1 MLFLEPPKSCKRLK
15 GCRKPQK
22 RQWESWGAKEKDC
35 FFEALLEHSKD
46 FDKIHN
52 HLMNGHKRR
61 GDLSSVV
68 KNKDQV
74 RHFYYRTLNKI
85 SKYIP
90 EPQDNVDSKK
100 TYHEV
105 RSVICYGELRKKLH
119 SLKIEKDGK
128 KLTEL
133 ISTGKTTI
141 RHHGRNLNI
150 RTPVCRALKR
160 LSSNVAVE
168 EPVPVPNK
176 IMVELVPKDNQTWS
190 TIQGLAKN
198 PRLKTTVSSRKS
210 LYSFL
215 MFFISKWK
223 LCDNTNI
230 TLSPSLPSSDLK
242 LVSRKLNEV
251 ESITPTSKLCEG
263 NNIVRNCT
271 EELEPV
277 SDSCDAVKYSSA
289 DAPCTVITETI
300 NVTTSNAS
308 NENKVVDDDFDCS
321 GDKKEENPDRSDIH
335 SAVYQEKWDMSNCSN
350 VTIAD
355 VYRKLGHARKLSFCY
370 SLSTEERNISPLL
383 TCHALE
389 HLVKLAAGE
398 FSPRTDVKNGNKKD
412 PVNIL
417 SKAKSVSKDSATDVK
432 NGNKKDPVNIL
443 SKAKSVS
450 KDSATDVKNG
460 NKKDPVNILS
470 KPKSVSKDSVTDV
483 KNGNKK
489 DPVNIL
495 SKAKSVSKDS
505 TTDVKNGNKKDPVN
519 ILSKPKSVSK
529 DSTPANKPNKVTR
542 SMTKSAVRPPKL
554 APKPFQEPSLV
565 VPSVVPSVLNQVSTS
580 ASSKSGNHLT
590 FGFTPINSV
599 QNPSPILPKMK
610 KSRKSRVV
618 VQRTLLPRLTGVVNA
633 LSKGSAPSSCVPS
646 PPRLV
651 TPHQDGL
658 NIASAHT
665 SGKVL
670 SVTFHPFISSHAN
683 YCGVFMPGYTVCG
696 RSLKSCQDL
705 HEEGSVI

>member
-271 EELEPV
+271 EELERV

-432 NGNKKDPVNIL
+432 NGNKKDPVDIL
-443 SKAKSVS
+443 SKVKSVS
-450 KDSATDVKNG
+450 KDSA
-460 NKKDPVNILS
+460 
-470 KPKSVSKDSVTDV
+470 
-483 KNGNKK
+483 
-489 DPVNIL
+489 
-495 SKAKSVSKDS
+495 
-505 TTDVKNGNKKDPVN
+505 TDVKNGNKKDPVN

-696 RSLKSCQDL
+696 RSLKSCQNL

>member
-271 EELEPV
+271 EELERV

-398 FSPRTDVKNGNKKD
+398 FSPR
-412 PVNIL
+412 
-417 SKAKSVSKDSATDVK
+417 
-432 NGNKKDPVNIL
+432 
-443 SKAKSVS
+443 
-450 KDSATDVKNG
+450 
-460 NKKDPVNILS
+460 
-470 KPKSVSKDSVTDV
+470 
-483 KNGNKK
+483 
-489 DPVNIL
+489 
-495 SKAKSVSKDS
+495 
-505 TTDVKNGNKKDPVN
+505 TDVKNGNKKDPVN

-696 RSLKSCQDL
+696 RSLKSCQNL